1 MSLRA
6 SMVAWLALPL
16 LVALPA
22 HGVEPIQVEA
32 AWVNVRGA
40 VFEVNAR
47 VIYADD
53 QRVRTALE
61 DGATVQFE
69 LQAVVEK
76 QHRYWWDTT
85 VVDVMLRRALSRNAL
100 TERYELK
107 ELPAGELR
115 TFATLEESLM
125 AAGEVVDWPVVLEPQ
140 LDPQSNYRMRV
151 RAGYRRGNMPPSLQ
165 ALLPWSDGWNRR
177 SEWSSWIL
185 PR

>member
-6 SMVAWLALPL
+6 GMVAWLLLPL
-16 LVALPA
+16 LVAQPVQ
-22 HGVEPIQVEA
+22 GVEPIQVEA

-47 VIYADD
+47 VAYAGDKS
-53 QRVRTALE
+53 VRAALE

-76 QHRYWWDTT
+76 QHRYWWDAT
-85 VVDVMLRRALSRNAL
+85 VVDVVLRRALSRNAL

-107 ELPAGELR
+107 DLPAGELR
-115 TFATLEESLM
+115 TFATLEEAM
-125 AAGEVVDWPVVLEPQ
+125 MVAGEVVDWPVVLEPQ
-140 LDPQSNYRMRV
+140 LDPEANYRMRV
-151 RAGYRRGNMPPSLQ
+151 RAGYRRGNVPSSLQ